1 MFEYAVFGF
10 FIAFAIG
17 LTGVGAGTLTAPLLI
32 LLGLDPAKAVGS
44 ALAFSTVV
52 KFPAVLTHAV
62 YKNLDYKTLLLMLV
76 GGVPG
81 TLLGS
86 LLLKLFHDPLGLKKL
101 LLLVIGITIIF
112 SVLLNLLMIWKGK
125 RFDLSRYKY
134 LLPVACFLI
143 GLEVGFTSAGAGAL
157 GMVLLL
163 YFTKLSPA
171 RAVGVDIAF
180 GLACSFVGGTSH
192 FLQGHTDTG
201 IFLPM
206 SLGGLAG
213 VLLGTH
219 LARTLNPKPLR
230 IVISLLLVAVAI
242 NLIQKGLR

>member
-1 MFEYAVFGF
+1 MFEFAIFGF

-52 KFPAVLTHAV
+52 KFPAVLAHAV

-86 LLLKLFHDPLGLKKL
+86 LLLTLFHDPSRLKKI
-101 LLLVIGITIIF
+101 LLLVIGITVIF
-112 SVLLNLLMIWKGK
+112 SILLNLLMIWKGK
-125 RFDLSRYKY
+125 RLDLTRYRY

-163 YFTKLSPA
+163 YFTNLSPA

-192 FLQGHTDTG
+192 FLQGHTDLG
-201 IFLPM
+201 VFLPM

-213 VLLGTH
+213 VFLGTH
-219 LARTLNPKPLR
+219 LARTVNPKPLR
-230 IVISLLLVAVAI
+230 VIISLLLLIVAV
-242 NLIQKGLR
+242 NLIQRGLR

>member
-1 MFEYAVFGF
+1 MFEYIVFGF

-32 LLGLDPAKAVGS
+32 LLGLDPTKAVGS

-62 YKNLDYKTLLLMLV
+62 YRNLDYKTLLLMLV

-86 LLLKLFHDPLGLKKL
+86 LLLTLLSDPLRLKNIL
-101 LLLVIGITIIF
+101 LLIIGVTIIF
-112 SVLLNLLMIWKGK
+112 SVLLNLFMIWKGK

-163 YFTKLSPA
+163 YFTNLNPA
-171 RAVGVDIAF
+171 RAVGVDTAF
-180 GLACSFVGGTSH
+180 GLACSLVGGTSH
-192 FLQGHTDTG
+192 FLQGNTEAEVF
-201 IFLPM
+201 IPM
-206 SLGGLAG
+206 SLGGLVG
-213 VLLGTH
+213 VLLGTY

-230 IVISLLLVAVAI
+230 IVISILLVVIAI
-242 NLIQKGLR
+242 NLIQKGLS

>member
-1 MFEYAVFGF
+1 MFEYVALGF

-52 KFPAVLTHAV
+52 KFPAMLTHAL
-62 YKNLDYKTLLLMLV
+62 YKNLDYKTLLLMLL

-86 LLLKLFHDPLGLKKL
+86 LFLTLFHTPLGLKNI
-101 LLLVIGITIIF
+101 LLLVIGITIVF
-112 SVLLNLLMIWKGK
+112 SVLLNLLMVWKGR
-125 RFDLSRYKY
+125 RFDLTKYKY

-143 GLEVGFTSAGAGAL
+143 GIEVGLTSAGAGAL

-171 RAVGVDIAF
+171 KAVGVDIAF
-180 GLACSFVGGTSH
+180 GLACSFVGGVSH
-192 FLQGHTDTG
+192 FLQSHTETG
-201 IFLPM
+201 IFVPM
-206 SLGGLAG
+206 SFGGLAG

-219 LARTLNPKPLR
+219 LARTLNPKPLK
-230 IVISLLLVAVAI
+230 VAISILLVVIAI
-242 NLIQKGLR
+242 NLIHKGLS

>member
-1 MFEYAVFGF
+1 MFEYVALGF

-52 KFPAVLTHAV
+52 KFPAVLTHAL
-62 YKNLDYKTLLLMLV
+62 YKNLDYKTLLLMLL

-86 LLLKLFHDPLGLKKL
+86 LLLKLLHDPSGLEKIL
-101 LLLVIGITIIF
+101 LLIIGITVIF
-112 SVLLNLLMIWKGK
+112 SVLLNLLMVWKGR
-125 RFDLSRYKY
+125 RFDLTKYKY

-143 GLEVGFTSAGAGAL
+143 GVEVGLTSAGAGAL
-157 GMVLLL
+157 GMALLL

-171 RAVGVDIAF
+171 KAVGVDIAF

-192 FLQGHTDTG
+192 FLQGHTDAE
-201 IFLPM
+201 IFIPM
-206 SLGGLAG
+206 ALGGLAG

-219 LARTLNPKPLR
+219 LARTLNPKPLK
-230 IVISLLLVAVAI
+230 VAISILLVVIAI
-242 NLIQKGLR
+242 NLIQKGLS

>member
-1 MFEYAVFGF
+1 MFEYVALGF

-44 ALAFSTVV
+44 ALAFSTAV
-52 KFPAVLTHAV
+52 KFPAMLTHAL
-62 YKNLDYKTLLLMLV
+62 YKNIDYKTLLLMLS

-86 LLLKLFHDPLGLKKL
+86 LFLKLLHDPSGLKKIL
-101 LLLVIGITIIF
+101 LLIIGITVIF
-112 SVLLNLLMIWKGK
+112 SVLLNLLMVWKGR
-125 RFDLSRYKY
+125 RFDLTKYRY
-134 LLPVACFLI
+134 LLPFACFLI
-143 GLEVGFTSAGAGAL
+143 GIEVGLTSAGAGAL

-171 RAVGVDIAF
+171 KAVGVDIAF
-180 GLACSFVGGTSH
+180 GLACSLVGGTSH
-192 FLQGHTDTG
+192 FLQGHTETG
-201 IFLPM
+201 IFIPM
-206 SLGGLAG
+206 ALGGLPG

-219 LARTLNPKPLR
+219 LARTLNPKPLK
-230 IVISLLLVAVAI
+230 VAISILLVVIAI
-242 NLIQKGLR
+242 NLIQKGLS

>member
-1 MFEYAVFGF
+1 MFEYIALGF

-17 LTGVGAGTLTAPLLI
+17 LTGVSAGTLTAPLLI

-52 KFPAVLTHAV
+52 KFPAMLTHAL
-62 YKNLDYKTLLLMLV
+62 YKNLDYKTLLLMLL

-86 LLLKLFHDPLGLKKL
+86 LLLTLFHNPLGLKKI
-101 LLLVIGITIIF
+101 LLLVIGITIVF
-112 SVLLNLLMIWKGK
+112 SVLLNLFMVWKGR
-125 RFDLSRYKY
+125 RFDLTKYKY

-143 GLEVGFTSAGAGAL
+143 GIEVGLTSAGAGAL

-171 RAVGVDIAF
+171 KAVGVDIAF
-180 GLACSFVGGTSH
+180 GLACSFVGGVSH
-192 FLQGHTDTG
+192 LLQSHTETW
-201 IFLPM
+201 IFVPM
-206 SLGGLAG
+206 SFGGLAG

-219 LARTLNPKPLR
+219 LARTLNPKPLK
-230 IVISLLLVAVAI
+230 VAISILLVVIAI
-242 NLIQKGLR
+242 NLIQKGLS